1 MSRIL
6 PVIPALNAAGSL
18 PRALAALEEG
28 MRSGILGSA
37 TLADHLVQVRLLTR
51 EQAALECSGHPSA
64 QAACIEVLAPGGRV
78 VVVGMGGQFSFSAE
92 TLIRSN
98 VTLVGHL
105 VCKPYEF
112 YDVLSFAAL
121 HVDELR
127 GLVGPRLTI
136 EDVDKALEHAQDGG
150 QGKVVFDW
158 T

>member
-1 MSRIL
+1 
-6 PVIPALNAAGSL
+6 
-18 PRALAALEEG
+18 
-28 MRSGILGSA
+28 
-37 TLADHLVQVRLLTR
+37 
-51 EQAALECSGHPSA
+51 
-64 QAACIEVLAPGGRV
+64 
-78 VVVGMGGQFSFSAE
+78 MGGQFSFSAE

-112 YDVLSFAAL
+112 YDVLSFATQ